1 MPTKKKSAPKKTAVK
16 KAAAPVPM
24 IDLVAQVK
32 PLKKAILKDWAE
44 ALDKAAYIH
53 GPHGKAFE
61 AELAA
66 YIGVKHVVGC
76 NSGTDALLLALRALG
91 VGPGDEVLVPGF
103 SFFAT
108 AEVVSLCGATPV
120 FCDVEAESFLLDF
133 AEVEAKLSPKTKAV
147 MPVHLFGQCVDVP
160 ALRRLLDKRGRKDVR
175 IVEDNAQALGARLD
189 GRRAGAL
196 GDAAGIS
203 FYPTKNLSAAGD
215 AGALATDDDALAAAA
230 RRLREHGMP
239 VRYTHSEIGYN
250 SRLDEL
256 QAIALRHKLPLL
268 DKWNKLRAAA
278 AARYAK
284 LLKGLPLGLP
294 QQDGGAVWHQ
304 YTVRVPGG
312 HRDKLAEALR
322 NAGIGCAVFYPTGM
336 HQQKPYERD
345 RPKLPVTEQ
354 AGREVLSLPMHPF
367 LSAEQQA
374 RVAAVIREHL
384 VA

>member
-1 MPTKKKSAPKKTAVK
+1 
-16 KAAAPVPM
+16 M

-61 AELAA
+61 AELAK
-66 YIGVKHVVGC
+66 YLGVKHVVGC

-91 VGPGDEVLVPGF
+91 IGPGDEVLVPGF

-120 FCDVEAESFLLDF
+120 FCDIEVDSFLLDL
-133 AEVEAKLSPKTKAV
+133 AEVEAKLTPKTRAV
-147 MPVHLFGQCVDVP
+147 MPVHLFGQAFDVA
-160 ALRRLLDKRGRKDVR
+160 ALRRLLDKLGRKEVR
-175 IVEDNAQALGARLD
+175 IVEDNAQALGAKL
-189 GRRAGAL
+189 GSVRAGAL

-268 DKWNKLRAAA
+268 DKWNQLRRAAA
-278 AARYAK
+278 GRYAR
-284 LLKGLPLGLP
+284 LLKGLGLGLP
-294 QQDGGAVWHQ
+294 EQDDHAVWHQ
-304 YTVRVPGG
+304 YTVRVKGG
-312 HRDKLAEALR
+312 HRDKLAEHLR
-322 NAGIGCAVFYPTGM
+322 AQGIGCAVFYPTGM
-336 HQQKPYERD
+336 HEQAPYAKS

-367 LSAEQQA
+367 LRADEQA
-374 RVAAVIREHL
+374 RVAAAIREHL
-384 VA
+384 AA